1 MRFSTVFGLIPVAAA
16 LGLLPAPAAAVSQK
30 KPALVF
36 ELDQGWGNGI
46 IQNQDMVGLKRILA
60 NVKAFGSRF
69 ETYALL
75 PAAAA
80 ERAKLTNVLDE
91 LKAEGVPFL
100 LEAESSDT
108 IQLNTNA
115 ANAPYDAAHGFGSSV
130 AQLEALRKKYG
141 PQFAGIR
148 FMEVFGTNQQIV
160 GCKRFRAN
168 WCRKFSH
175 VMPDDN
181 FFQKNLIEPY
191 VAFAHRNDMLV
202 LFGDHYW
209 SANYDPEHETYDGRP
224 YFSKAARV
232 TPEIFDK
239 EMKQPQN
246 ERDIQALAAKYPGV
260 MVAVYDNNDAAGGV
274 DNSTPKI
281 DTWATRIIRPFI
293 ATGGFKGFGL
303 SDQSW
308 LCPERPRDNHGTECP
323 VKGVIAWAEKALAQG
338 AIVIETEPLWYWFNL
353 PPGEIAPRD
362 YTREPRWADRGY
374 ATDNLRDFAAAFG
387 VELPPAPASH

>member
-1 MRFSTVFGLIPVAAA
+1 VRLPIVIGAIVAAA
-16 LGLLPAPAAAVSQK
+16 SALATLETPASAAQT

-36 ELDQGWGNGI
+36 ELDEGWGDGI
-46 IQNQDMVGLKRILA
+46 IQNQDMVALKRILA
-60 NVKAFGSRF
+60 QVKAFNSRF

-80 ERAKLTNVLDE
+80 DRSKLANVLNE

-108 IQLNTNA
+108 IQLNANA

-130 AQLEALRKKYG
+130 AQLEALRKTYG
-141 PQFAGIR
+141 PLFAGIR
-148 FMEVFGTNQQIV
+148 FMEVFGMNQQIV
-160 GCKRFRAN
+160 GCKQFGAS
-168 WCRKFSH
+168 WCHKFSH

-181 FFQKNLIEPY
+181 FFQKDLIEPY
-191 VAFAHRNDMLV
+191 IAFAHRNHMMA

-209 SANYDPEHETYDGRP
+209 SANYDPKRETYDGKP
-224 YFSKAARV
+224 YFSKEARV

-239 EMKQPQN
+239 VMKQPQN
-246 ERDIQALAAKYPGV
+246 ERDVQALAAKYPGV
-260 MVAVYDNNDAAGGV
+260 LAAVYDNNDAAGGV
-274 DNSTPKI
+274 DNSAGKI
-281 DTWATRIIRPFI
+281 DTWATHIMRPFI

-323 VKGVIAWAEKALAQG
+323 VAGVIAWARNALAQG
-338 AIVIETEPLWYWFNL
+338 AIVIETEPAWYWFNL

-374 ATDNLRDFAAAFG
+374 ATANLKALAAAFG
-387 VELPPAPASH
+387 VELPQQP